1 MNCKKSLTR
10 FFYFSLCLILAL
22 GILLTGCDL
31 WELKPD
37 SGVNGENNTDT
48 ENGAEAELPDI
59 FDDEEYEI
67 TDNTFSVTTDAADGY
82 TLENNICTIT
92 AAGVYTCTGSLADGQ
107 IIVDAGDSDVV
118 EIDLKTVEIACSYG
132 APVLILNADK
142 VEISAKNSV
151 KQRKTTR
158 MGISS

>member
-10 FFYFSLCLILAL
+10 FFHYSLCLILAL

-37 SGVNGENNTDT
+37 SGVNGGNNTDT

-92 AAGVYTCTGSLADGQ
+92 AAGVYTCT
-107 IIVDAGDSDVV
+107 
-118 EIDLKTVEIACSYG
+118 
-132 APVLILNADK
+132 
-142 VEISAKNSV
+142 
-151 KQRKTTR
+151 
-158 MGISS
+158 